1 MSFTIRRNMTKTLTA
16 LLLGAGVLTGCT
28 LAPHY
33 DRPAPPV
40 ATAFPAAPEGYAAA
54 EVTTGES
61 RPAPE
66 IGWRE
71 FFRDPR
77 LQALIATSL
86 DNNRDLRVAAL
97 RIEEARSLYQI
108 QRADLLPTVNA
119 SAGFTRE
126 RLAAVQSPTGG
137 SVVGDVYQAGLGIAS
152 YELDFFGR
160 VRSLSNAALAQYFA
174 TEEARRAAHI
184 SLVSNVAQA
193 YLAERSF
200 AEQYELARDTLK
212 ARESTYALAKQRFDA
227 GATSALDLR
236 DNESLVAQARVA
248 AAQLARQRAQAQNA
262 LEVLVGMPIASIP
275 NLPAP
280 MRLSDERII
289 SDIPAGLPSDLLEQR
304 PDIRAAE
311 QQLLSANANIGAA
324 RAAFFPRIT
333 LTANAGTISPTF
345 SGLFDAGTHAW
356 SFAPQLVLPIF
367 DYGRNKSNLDLAN
380 VRKNIEIATYER
392 TIQVAFGEV
401 ADALVAR
408 GTLEDQVAGQEQF
421 RNAEAARYELARVRF
436 RSGVSSYLDE
446 LDAQRQLFTAEQAL
460 IQARQLRLN
469 NAIDLY
475 RALGGGLNETA
486 PVAQANPPAT
496 TSTQ

>member
-1 MSFTIRRNMTKTLTA
+1 MTKTLTT
-16 LLLGAGVLTGCT
+16 LLLVAGVLTGCT

-40 ATAFPAAPEGYAAA
+40 ADSFPVAPEGYATA
-54 EVTTGES
+54 EVKSGET
-61 RPAPE
+61 RRAVD

-77 LQALIATSL
+77 LQSLIATSL
-86 DNNRDLRVAAL
+86 ENNRDLRTAAL
-97 RIEEARSLYQI
+97 RIEEARALYQV
-108 QRADLLPTVNA
+108 QRADLLPTVNVNG
-119 SAGFTRE
+119 SYTRA
-126 RLAAVQSPTGG
+126 RTTAAEAATVLGQPGVTE
-137 SVVGDVYQAGLGIAS
+137 VYQAGLGISS

-160 VRSLSNAALAQYFA
+160 VRSLSNAALSQYFA
-174 TEEARRAAHI
+174 TEEAHRSAYI
-184 SLVSNVAQA
+184 SLVSEVAKA

-200 AEQYELARDTLK
+200 AEQYDLARDTLK
-212 ARESTYALAKQRFDA
+212 ARESTYGLAKQRFEA

-262 LEVLVGMPIASIP
+262 LEVLVGKPIGTIE

-280 MRLSDERII
+280 VRLSDERII

-304 PDIRAAE
+304 PDIRQAE

-333 LTANAGTISPTF
+333 LTANAGTISPSF
-345 SGLFDAGTHAW
+345 SGLFDAGTRAW

-367 DYGRNKSNLDLAN
+367 DYGRNLSNLDLAN
-380 VRKNIEIATYER
+380 VRKNIQIANYEK
-392 TIQVAFGEV
+392 TIQTAFAEV

-408 GTLEDQVAGQEQF
+408 GTLEDQVTGQEQV
-421 RNAEAARYELARVRF
+421 RNAEQARYELARLRF
-436 RSGVSSYLDE
+436 RSGIASYLDE

-475 RALGGGLNETA
+475 RALGGGLKENS
-486 PVAQANPPAT
+486 PVAQQATPAASGT
-496 TSTQ
+496 VTQ

>member
-1 MSFTIRRNMTKTLTA
+1 MTKTLTT
-16 LLLGAGVLTGCT
+16 LLLVAGVLTGCT

-33 DRPAPPV
+33 DRPAAPV
-40 ATAFPAAPEGYAAA
+40 AGSFPAAPEGYATA
-54 EVTTGES
+54 EAKSGET
-61 RPAPE
+61 RRAVD

-77 LQALIATSL
+77 LQSLIATSL
-86 DNNRDLRVAAL
+86 ENNRDLRTAAL
-97 RIEEARSLYQI
+97 RIEEARAQYQV
-108 QRADLLPTVNA
+108 QRADLLPTVNGT
-119 SAGFTRE
+119 AGFTRA
-126 RLAAVQSPTGG
+126 RTPASQSVIGRDFTG
-137 SVVGDVYQAGLGIAS
+137 STYQVGVGISS

-174 TEEARRAAHI
+174 TEEARRSAQI
-184 SLVSNVAQA
+184 SLVSEVAKA

-200 AEQYELARDTLK
+200 AEQYDIARDTLK
-212 ARESTYALAKQRFDA
+212 ARESTYDLAKQRFDA

-262 LEVLVGMPIASIP
+262 LEVLVGKPLGTIE
-275 NLPAP
+275 NLPEP

-304 PDIRAAE
+304 PDIRQAE

-333 LTANAGTISPTF
+333 LTSNAGTISPSF

-367 DYGRNKSNLDLAN
+367 DYGRNLSNLDLAN
-380 VRKNIEIATYER
+380 VRKNIQVANYEK
-392 TIQVAFGEV
+392 TIQTAFAEV

-408 GTLEDQVAGQEQF
+408 GTLEDQVAGQEDV
-421 RNAEAARYELARVRF
+421 RNAEAARYDLARLRF
-436 RSGVSSYLDE
+436 RSGVASYLDE

-475 RALGGGLNETA
+475 RSLGGGLQESSA
-486 PVAQANPPAT
+486 VAQQATPAQPGT
-496 TSTQ
+496 VTQ

>member
-1 MSFTIRRNMTKTLTA
+1 MTKTLTT
-16 LLLGAGVLTGCT
+16 LLLVAGVLTGCT

-40 ATAFPAAPEGYAAA
+40 AGSYPVAPEGYATA
-54 EVTTGES
+54 EVKSGET
-61 RPAPE
+61 RRAVD

-77 LQALIATSL
+77 LQVLIANSL
-86 DNNRDLRVAAL
+86 ENNRDLRTAAL
-97 RIEEARSLYQI
+97 RIEEARALYQV
-108 QRADLLPTVNA
+108 QRADLLPTVDVNA
-119 SAGFTRE
+119 GYTRARTTAAQAATVLGQAGVTE
-126 RLAAVQSPTGG
+126 
-137 SVVGDVYQAGLGIAS
+137 VYQVGLGIAS

-174 TEEARRAAHI
+174 TEEAHRSAYI
-184 SLVSNVAQA
+184 SLVSEVAKA

-200 AEQYELARDTLK
+200 AEQYDLARDTLK
-212 ARESTYALAKQRFDA
+212 ARESTYGLAKQRFEA

-262 LEVLVGMPIASIP
+262 LEVLVGKPIGTIE
-275 NLPAP
+275 NLPEP
-280 MRLSDERII
+280 VRLSDERII
-289 SDIPAGLPSDLLEQR
+289 SDIPEGLPSDLLEQR
-304 PDIRAAE
+304 PDIRQAE
-311 QQLLSANANIGAA
+311 QLLLSSNANIGAA

-333 LTANAGTISPTF
+333 LTASAGTISPTF
-345 SGLFDAGTHAW
+345 SGLFDAGTRAW

-367 DYGRNKSNLDLAN
+367 DYGRNLSNLDLAN
-380 VRKNIEIATYER
+380 ARKNIQVANYEK
-392 TIQVAFGEV
+392 TIQTAFAEV

-408 GTLEDQVAGQEQF
+408 GTLEDQVTGQEEV
-421 RNAEAARYELARVRF
+421 RNAEAARYELARLRF
-436 RSGVSSYLDE
+436 RSGIASYLDE

-469 NAIDLY
+469 NSIDLY
-475 RALGGGLNETA
+475 RALGGGLQETS
-486 PVAQANPPAT
+486 PVARQGTPAQQGT
-496 TSTQ
+496 VTQ

>member
-1 MSFTIRRNMTKTLTA
+1 MTKTLTT
-16 LLLGAGVLTGCT
+16 LLLVAGVLTGCT
-28 LAPHY
+28 LAPRY

-40 ATAFPAAPEGYAAA
+40 AGSYPVAPEGYATA
-54 EVTTGES
+54 EAKSGET
-61 RPAPE
+61 RRAVD

-77 LQALIATSL
+77 LQVLIANSL
-86 DNNRDLRVAAL
+86 ENNRDLRTAAL
-97 RIEEARSLYQI
+97 RIEEARAQYQV
-108 QRADLLPTVNA
+108 QRADLLPTVNGTA
-119 SAGFTRE
+119 AFTRG
-126 RLAAVQSPTGG
+126 RTPASQSITGSDFTGSTYQVGLAVS
-137 SVVGDVYQAGLGIAS
+137 S

-160 VRSLSNAALAQYFA
+160 VRSLSNAALAQYFS
-174 TEEARRAAHI
+174 TEEAHRSAYI
-184 SLVSNVAQA
+184 SLVSEVAKA
-193 YLAERSF
+193 YLAERSY

-212 ARESTYALAKQRFDA
+212 ARESTYGLARQRFEA

-262 LEVLVGMPIASIP
+262 LEVLVGRPIATIE
-275 NLPAP
+275 NLPEP
-280 MRLSDERII
+280 TRLSDERIV
-289 SDIPAGLPSDLLEQR
+289 SDIPPGLPSDLLEQR
-304 PDIRAAE
+304 PDIRQAE
-311 QQLLSANANIGAA
+311 QQLKSANANIGAA

-333 LTANAGTISPTF
+333 LTSSAGTISPSF

-367 DYGRNKSNLDLAN
+367 DWGRNVSNLDLAN
-380 VRKNIEIATYER
+380 VRKNIQVANYEK
-392 TIQVAFGEV
+392 TIQTAFAEV

-408 GTLEDQVAGQEQF
+408 GTLEDQVTGQEEV
-421 RNAEAARYELARVRF
+421 RNAEAARYELSRLRF
-436 RSGVSSYLDE
+436 RSGVASYLDE

-475 RALGGGLNETA
+475 RALGGGLQENS
-486 PVAQANPPAT
+486 PVAQQGTGASQGT
-496 TSTQ
+496 VTQ

>member
-1 MSFTIRRNMTKTLTA
+1 MTKTLTT
-16 LLLGAGVLTGCT
+16 LLLVAGVLTGCT

-40 ATAFPAAPEGYAAA
+40 ADSFPTAPEGYATA
-54 EVTTGES
+54 EVKSGET
-61 RPAPE
+61 RRAAD

-86 DNNRDLRVAAL
+86 ENNRDLRTAAL
-97 RIEEARSLYQI
+97 RIEEARALYQV

-119 SAGFTRE
+119 NAGYTRARTSAAQ
-126 RLAAVQSPTGG
+126 AATALGQPGVTEI
-137 SVVGDVYQAGLGIAS
+137 YEAGLGISS

-174 TEEARRAAHI
+174 TEEARRSAQI
-184 SLVSNVAQA
+184 SLVSEVAKA
-193 YLAERSF
+193 YLAERSY
-200 AEQYELARDTLK
+200 AEQYEIARDTLK
-212 ARESTYALAKQRFDA
+212 ARESTYGLARQRFEA

-248 AAQLARQRAQAQNA
+248 AAQLARQRAQAHNA
-262 LEVLVGMPIASIP
+262 LEVLVGKPIGTIE
-275 NLPAP
+275 NLPEP

-289 SDIPAGLPSDLLEQR
+289 SDIPPGLPSDLLEQR
-304 PDIRAAE
+304 PDIRQAE
-311 QQLLSANANIGAA
+311 QLLLSANANIGAA

-333 LTANAGTISPTF
+333 LTASGGTISPTF
-345 SGLFDAGTHAW
+345 SGLFDAGTRAW

-367 DYGRNKSNLDLAN
+367 DFGRNISNLDLAN
-380 VRKNIEIATYER
+380 VRKNIQVANYEK
-392 TIQVAFGEV
+392 TIQTAFAEV

-408 GTLEDQVAGQEQF
+408 GTLEDQVSGQEAV
-421 RNAEAARYELARVRF
+421 RNAEAARYELARLRF

-460 IQARQLRLN
+460 VQARQLRLN

-475 RALGGGLNETA
+475 RSLGGGLQESSA
-486 PVAQANPPAT
+486 VAQQGTAAGQGT
-496 TSTQ
+496 VTQ